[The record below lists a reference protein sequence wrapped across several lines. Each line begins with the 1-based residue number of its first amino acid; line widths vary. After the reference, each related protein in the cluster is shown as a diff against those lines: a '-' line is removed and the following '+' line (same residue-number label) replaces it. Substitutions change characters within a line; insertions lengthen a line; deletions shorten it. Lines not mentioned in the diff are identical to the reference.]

1 LKWQKLRRLF
11 AAFVLGI
18 LMLPA
23 LLQTANAAHSGAS
36 AQKECRATVG
46 GPIVRAC
53 VRSKLQHVGGKR
65 HDHVLACRADATPAV
80 RACVERTVPHIV
92 AHCRE
97 TVGRPMVQA
106 CVQKRIQQEG
116 GSPRQFVEHCR
127 MSMSWALRACV
138 SRTAHAKP
146 TRANQ

>member
-1 LKWQKLRRLF
+1 MAKGLTGLL
-11 AAFVLGI
+11 AAFVFGV

-23 LLQTANAAHSGAS
+23 FLQTSNAAHSGAS

-46 GPIVRAC
+46 RPIVRAC
-53 VRSKLQHVGGKR
+53 VRSKLQHIGGKR
-65 HDHVLACRADATPAV
+65 HQHIPACRADATPAV

-106 CVQKRIQQEG
+106 CVQKRIQKEG
-116 GSPRQFVEHCR
+116 GSRRQFVDDCR
-127 MSMSWALRACV
+127 MSISWAVRACV
-138 SRTAHAKP
+138 SRTA
-146 TRANQ
+146 RAAPARARQ